1 MLYSSHPG
9 SGSAKCPLRPT
20 LADALFHAHESRT
33 AVSVSSEHSSDP
45 FATLPQFKLRTS
57 VRARLRP
64 SVYLLGGNRYLRD
77 FEEEGLIA
85 RGSFGDVYRTRHR
98 LDGTR

>member
-1 MLYSSHPG
+1 MLSSRLVVFT
-9 SGSAKCPLRPT
+9 PLIQFVLHR
-20 LADALFHAHESRT
+20 RT
-33 AVSVSSEHSSDP
+33 YPH
-45 FATLPQFKLRTS
+45 R
-57 VRARLRP
+57 
-64 SVYLLGGNRYLRD
+64 RYLRD